1 MRYSCLTQ
9 DPDSEMEKETLAK
22 ERVERDEEDLVRL
35 YLTDIGQYP
44 LLTKDDEVHLAQSI
58 EAGNEARS
66 ALART
71 RDASPAKKRE
81 LRRVARS
88 GERAERTFV
97 QSNLRLVVSIA
108 KKYQAS
114 GLPLLD
120 LIQEGNLGLMHAVE
134 KFDWR
139 KGFKFSTYATWWI
152 RQAITRGIAN
162 TGRTIRLPVHAGD
175 TLARLQKARSRLE
188 LKLGRAATLG
198 ELSAEVEMPEE
209 KVTEALRFA
218 AEPLSLSEP
227 LREDG
232 DAELG
237 DVVEDR
243 AAESPFEVAATALL
257 PEEIARLLAP
267 LDERER
273 EILKLRFGLD
283 RGEPRTLEEVGEH
296 FNLTRERIRQIE
308 ARAMS
313 KLRHPSSD
321 TGARDL
327 LAV

>member
-1 MRYSCLTQ
+1 M
-9 DPDSEMEKETLAK
+9 AK
-22 ERVERDEEDLVRL
+22 QRPERDEEDLVRL
-35 YLTDIGQYP
+35 YLSDIGQYP
-44 LLTKDDEVHLAQSI
+44 LLTKDDEVHLAQAI
-58 EAGNEARS
+58 EGGVAAATELEADPRS
-66 ALART
+66 L
-71 RDASPAKKRE
+71 SPARKRE
-81 LRRVARS
+81 LKRLVRA
-88 GERAERTFV
+88 GEDAERRFV

-120 LIQEGNLGLMHAVE
+120 LIQEGNLGLIHAVE

-175 TLARLQKARSRLE
+175 VLSRLQKARWRLE
-188 LKLGRAATLG
+188 NKLGRPATLA
-198 ELSAEVEMPEE
+198 ELAIDLDMPEA
-209 KVTEALRFA
+209 KVSEVMRFA
-218 AEPLSLSEP
+218 ADTLSLSEP

-237 DVVEDR
+237 DLVEDR
-243 AAESPFEVAATALL
+243 SAESPFDAAAVALL
-257 PEEIARLLAP
+257 PAEIGRLLSP
-267 LDERER
+267 LDDRER
-273 EILKLRFGLD
+273 EIIQLRFGLD
-283 RGEPRTLEEVGEH
+283 RGEPRTLEEVGAH

-313 KLRHPSSD
+313 KLRHPSADS
-321 TGARDL
+321 GAQDL

>member
-1 MRYSCLTQ
+1 M
-9 DPDSEMEKETLAK
+9 AK
-22 ERVERDEEDLVRL
+22 DRGERDEEDLVRL

-44 LLTKDDEVHLAQSI
+44 LLTKEDEVD
-58 EAGNEARS
+58 
-66 ALART
+66 LARCIEDGVAA
-71 RDASPAKKRE
+71 RAELAAEPAPTGARRRE
-81 LRRVARS
+81 LRRAD
-88 GERAERTFV
+88 RAGAAAEQRFV

-120 LIQEGNLGLMHAVE
+120 LVQEGNLGLMHAVE

-175 TLARLQKARSRLE
+175 TLTRVQKARTRLE
-188 LKLGRAATLG
+188 LTLGRPPTT
-198 ELSAEVEMPEE
+198 AEVAAELELPEDR
-209 KVTEALRFA
+209 VVEALRFA
-218 AEPLSLSEP
+218 SEPVSLSEP

-237 DVVEDR
+237 DLVEDR
-243 AAESPFEVAATALL
+243 GAPSPFEAAAEELL
-257 PEEIARLLAP
+257 SDEIVRLLAP
-267 LDERER
+267 LDPRER
-273 EILKLRFGLD
+273 EILWLRFGLD
-283 RGEPRTLEEVGEH
+283 RGEPRTLEEVGQH
-296 FNLTRERIRQIE
+296 FALTRERIRQIE

-321 TGARDL
+321 RGARDL
-327 LAV
+327 LTA

>member
-1 MRYSCLTQ
+1 M
-9 DPDSEMEKETLAK
+9 AK

-44 LLTKDDEVHLAQSI
+44 LLTKEGEVRLAQQI
-58 EAGNEARS
+58 EAGVEART
-66 ALART
+66 ALAAK
-71 RDASPAKKRE
+71 DDSLAPARKRE
-81 LRRVARS
+81 LKRNLKRGDDAQ
-88 GERAERTFV
+88 RTFV

-139 KGFKFSTYATWWI
+139 RGFKFSTYATWWI

-188 LKLGRAATLG
+188 LKFGRQATLS
-198 ELSAEVEMPEE
+198 ELAAEVEMSEE

-243 AAESPFEVAATALL
+243 SADSPFEMAATSLL
-257 PEEIARLLAP
+257 PEEISRLLAP
-267 LDERER
+267 LDTRER

>member
-1 MRYSCLTQ
+1 M
-9 DPDSEMEKETLAK
+9 AK
-22 ERVERDEEDLVRL
+22 QRPERDDEDLVRL

-44 LLTKDDEVHLAQSI
+44 LLTKDDEVRLAQCI
-58 EAGNEARS
+58 ENGAAAQTEFDAAGTGLS
-66 ALART
+66 AVR
-71 RDASPAKKRE
+71 KRE
-81 LRRVARS
+81 LRRAI
-88 GERAERTFV
+88 RAGQEAELTFV

-120 LIQEGNLGLMHAVE
+120 LIQEGNLGLIHAVE

-175 TLARLQKARSRLE
+175 MLTRLQKARFRLE
-188 LKLGRAATLG
+188 TKLGRPATLA
-198 ELSAEVEMPEE
+198 ELSIELELPEA
-209 KVTEALRFA
+209 KVTEVMRFA
-218 AEPLSLSEP
+218 PDTLSLSEP
-227 LREDG
+227 LRDDG

-237 DVVEDR
+237 DLVEDR
-243 AAESPFEVAATALL
+243 SAESPFEAAAVSLL
-257 PEEIARLLAP
+257 PAEISRLLSP
-267 LDERER
+267 LDDRER

-313 KLRHPSSD
+313 KLRHPSAE
-321 TGARDL
+321 TGAREL

>member
-1 MRYSCLTQ
+1 M
-9 DPDSEMEKETLAK
+9 AK
-22 ERVERDEEDLVRL
+22 ERIERDEEDLVRL

-44 LLTKDDEVHLAQSI
+44 LLTKEGEVRLAQQI
-58 EAGNEARS
+58 EKGVEARS
-66 ALART
+66 ELDVSGDKVAPAR
-71 RDASPAKKRE
+71 RRE
-81 LRRVARS
+81 LRRSVRRGDEAV
-88 GERAERTFV
+88 RTFV

-188 LKLGRAATLG
+188 LKFGRPATLA
-198 ELSAEVEMPEE
+198 ELAVEVEMSEE

-243 AAESPFEVAATALL
+243 AAESPFEVAATSLL
-257 PEEIARLLAP
+257 PEEISRLLAP
-267 LDERER
+267 LDSRER

-283 RGEPRTLEEVGEH
+283 RGEPRTLEEVGDH
-296 FNLTRERIRQIE
+296 FELTRERIRQIE

>member
-1 MRYSCLTQ
+1 M
-9 DPDSEMEKETLAK
+9 AK

-44 LLTKDDEVHLAQSI
+44 LLTKEDEVRLAQAI
-58 EAGNEARS
+58 EQGKEA
-66 ALART
+66 AEELEV
-71 RDASPAKKRE
+71 DADVSPARKRE
-81 LRRVARS
+81 LRRVARK
-88 GERAERTFV
+88 GREAERTFV

-175 TLARLQKARSRLE
+175 TLARLQKARARLE
-188 LKLGRAATLG
+188 LKYGRPATLT
-198 ELSAEVEMPEE
+198 ELALEVEMPED

-243 AAESPFEVAATALL
+243 SADSPFEVAATALL

-283 RGEPRTLEEVGEH
+283 RGEPRTLEEVGEY

>member
-1 MRYSCLTQ
+1 M
-9 DPDSEMEKETLAK
+9 AK
-22 ERVERDEEDLVRL
+22 ERIERDEEDLVRL

-44 LLTKDDEVHLAQSI
+44 LLTKEGEVRLAQQI
-58 EAGNEARS
+58 EKGVEARS
-66 ALART
+66 ELDGSGDKVAPAR
-71 RDASPAKKRE
+71 RRE
-81 LRRVARS
+81 LRRSVRRGDEAV
-88 GERAERTFV
+88 RTFV

-188 LKLGRAATLG
+188 LKFGRPATLA
-198 ELSAEVEMPEE
+198 ELAVEVEMSEE

-243 AAESPFEVAATALL
+243 AAESPFEVAATSLL
-257 PEEIARLLAP
+257 PEEISRLLAP
-267 LDERER
+267 LDSRER

-283 RGEPRTLEEVGEH
+283 RGEPRTLEEVGDH
-296 FNLTRERIRQIE
+296 FELTRERIRQIE